1 MGWPGHRLALALAAG
16 VLALWVVGMGIS
28 LRAAALKPEA
38 TGTMLAVFPPGMD
51 ADAAFT
57 KLVNAG
63 GTPVRRTWLGS
74 VWVVTGDAPG
84 LAGRLV
90 EQGAMGAYRDLP
102 VSPDLAGCFALA
114 DAKVVE
120 MFSLR

>member
-1 MGWPGHRLALALAAG
+1 VNWPGHRLALGLAAA
-16 VLALWVVGMGIS
+16 VLAVWLAGMTLT
-28 LRAAALKPEA
+28 LRMAALKPEA
-38 TGTMLAVFPPGMD
+38 TGTMLVVFAPGTKP
-51 ADAAFT
+51 DAAFT
-57 KLVNAG
+57 MLVNAG

-84 LAGRLV
+84 LAGRMV

-102 VSPDLAGCFALA
+102 VSPDLAGCFAYA
-114 DAKVVE
+114 DAKVME